1 MSFEEEEKV
10 KAESEAEPSSSPWRD
25 YIEAEVERLIEEAG
39 PDLCLAMIHS
49 RAIEHPDSYKRLRGK
64 EESRAHFGITK
75 AGYWERVAL
84 RALVLLKVPIAER
97 ERLIEEA
104 REREEA
110 ARAASRAKIKR
121 GPGGPYREVDL
132 SSLKL

>member
-1 MSFEEEEKV
+1 MSCEQAK
-10 KAESEAEPSSSPWRD
+10 EPDTWAD
-25 YIEAEVERLIEEAG
+25 YINQETERLMVEAG

-49 RAIEHPDSYKRLRGK
+49 RAIEHPDSYKRLMPK
-64 EESRAHFGITK
+64 DEAKVHFGITK

-84 RALVLLKVPIAER
+84 RALVLLKVPLEER

-104 REREEA
+104 AAREEA
-110 ARAASRAKIKR
+110 ARQAVRKKIKK

-132 SSLKL
+132 SKLEI